1 MVYGG
6 AKSND
11 RPPARSPSFPG
22 PAGRVRTPAAAAA
35 GNSTTPVYNRR
46 MGAEMPV
53 RRYKEG
59 FERLGM
65 VAFVVI
71 AVVFGFIRFAAG
83 PYDAPPD
90 STEQGRAVKAEIA
103 RECDEGFV
111 VFAYLCRE
119 RVVAKYRWRHERGQ
133 AGMAVIGI
141 VVVIAAFICYRTYPW
156 VRDGFRAK

>member
-1 MVYGG
+1 
-6 AKSND
+6 
-11 RPPARSPSFPG
+11 
-22 PAGRVRTPAAAAA
+22 
-35 GNSTTPVYNRR
+35 
-46 MGAEMPV
+46 MPV

-71 AVVFGFIRFAAG
+71 AVVFGVIRFAAS
-83 PYDAPPD
+83 PYEPPGEL
-90 STEQGRAVKAEIA
+90 TEQGQAIKAEIA

-119 RVVAKYRWRHERGQ
+119 RVVAEYRWRHERGQ

-141 VVVIAAFICYRTYPW
+141 VVVIAAFVCYRTYRW
-156 VRDGFRAK
+156 VRVGFRAK

>member
-1 MVYGG
+1 
-6 AKSND
+6 
-11 RPPARSPSFPG
+11 
-22 PAGRVRTPAAAAA
+22 
-35 GNSTTPVYNRR
+35 
-46 MGAEMPV
+46 MPI

-59 FERLGM
+59 FERLGI

-71 AVVFGFIRFAAG
+71 AVVFGFIRFVAV
-83 PYDAPPD
+83 PYDPPPD
-90 STEQGRAVKAEIA
+90 STEQGRFIKAEIA

-119 RVVAKYRWRHERGQ
+119 RVVAEYRWRHERGQ

-141 VVVIAAFICYRTYPW
+141 VVVIAAFVCYRTYRW

>member
-1 MVYGG
+1 
-6 AKSND
+6 
-11 RPPARSPSFPG
+11 
-22 PAGRVRTPAAAAA
+22 
-35 GNSTTPVYNRR
+35 
-46 MGAEMPV
+46 MPV

-59 FERLGM
+59 FERLGI

-71 AVVFGFIRFAAG
+71 AVVFGVIRFAAS
-83 PYDAPPD
+83 PYETPGEL
-90 STEQGRAVKAEIA
+90 TEQGQAIKAEIA

-119 RVVAKYRWRHERGQ
+119 RVVAEYRWRHERGQ

-141 VVVIAAFICYRTYPW
+141 VVVIAAFVCYRTYPW